1 MTFYSVLG
9 VMTQEARNLIG
20 AARRAAKLTF
30 DPAAP
35 ASMTRLSFSEEYEK
49 RRSRGDVT
57 SSSGISFLLE
67 DLDKP
72 VRMTRDEFEVHY
84 ARKKFG
90 KRTGKQPSAG
100 GWLAAPLL
108 TRAGLNFGLIQLSDK
123 YQGEFTDNDEAL
135 IVQLAQMA
143 STAVENARLYEEL
156 REKDQRKDEFLA
168 MLAHELRNPLSAIN
182 HAVRVTTVSR
192 LSEQIDWCM
201 DLVGRQV
208 KHLGRLIDDLLDVS
222 RTTRGR
228 IHLRTE
234 CIEPCSVLNLAVE
247 AVRPLVEQRKHR
259 LTVSCRPSH
268 HVEADPTRLE
278 QILVNLLTNAAK
290 YTESGG
296 HIWLTAGQEGS
307 AFVIKVR
314 DDGVGIPP
322 GKLPQMFEL
331 FAQGDRSLARSEGGL
346 GIGLTLA
353 RTLTEMHGGS
363 LTASSEGIGRGSEFV
378 VRLPAAAGPVKM
390 LPKIEVCLRHNWRKK
405 SAEVLVVDDNAD
417 TARGMELI
425 LKFNGHDV
433 QTANDG
439 RAAISVAQVY
449 RPDIVLLDIGLPGMD
464 GYQVAARLRQEES
477 SKGAVIIAVSG
488 YGQEEDRRR
497 SQEAGFDHHMVKPVD
512 HDALLKLL
520 AQSAAAAG
528 RTSGRSEGALAGS

>member
-1 MTFYSVLG
+1 MRLNAAHDVHSVLG
-9 VMTQEARNLIG
+9 VMTEEARNLIG
-20 AARRAAKLTF
+20 AHQAAARLTF
-30 DPAAP
+30 DRASPAA
-35 ASMTRLSFSEEYEK
+35 MTRLSFSDEYEQ
-49 RRSRGDVT
+49 RRGRGDVP
-57 SSSGISFLLE
+57 SSAGISFFLE

-72 VRMTRDEFEVHY
+72 VRMTRDEFEAHY

-90 KRTGKQPSAG
+90 DRTGDQPSAG

-108 TRAGLNFGLIQLSDK
+108 TRAGLYFGLIQLSDK
-123 YQGEFTDNDEAL
+123 YQGEFTDNDQAL

-222 RTTRGR
+222 RITRGR

-234 CIEPCSVLNLAVE
+234 CIDPCWVLNLAVE
-247 AVRPLVEQRKHR
+247 AVRPLVEQRKHH
-259 LTVSCRPSH
+259 LSVSCRPSH
-268 HVEADPTRLE
+268 PVEADPTRLE

-296 HIWLTAGQEGS
+296 HIWVTAGQEGS

-314 DDGVGIPP
+314 DDGVGVPP

-363 LTASSEGIGRGSEFV
+363 LTASSEGVGRGSEFV
-378 VRLPAAAGPVKM
+378 VRLPAAAGPAKM
-390 LPKIEVCLRHNWRKK
+390 VPKTEAPPPVAKK
-405 SAEVLVVDDNAD
+405 PARVLVVDDNAD
-417 TARGMELI
+417 TARGMALL
-425 LKFNGHDV
+425 LKFYGHDV

-439 RAAISVAQVY
+439 RAAINLAQVY

-464 GYQVAARLRQEES
+464 GYQVAARLRQEEAL
-477 SKGAVIIAVSG
+477 KGSVIIAVSG

-497 SQEAGFDHHMVKPVD
+497 SREAGFDHHMVKPVD
-512 HDALLKLL
+512 HNALLRLL
-520 AQSAAAAG
+520 AQSATAAG
-528 RTSGRSEGALAGS
+528 ADSRSL